1 MPKLVRTAIY
11 TTMILVGLVTMYT
24 ILNAGSPDSL
34 LRLFL
39 PDPALDVYL
48 AMGSSF
54 LVFVLG
60 FFVFYTRDREGFR
73 ALVELNAEKIHQ
85 MREKHISDDVIA
97 DEILAAMGRASGYRY
112 NLARKKLILVLSEFQ

>member
-1 MPKLVRTAIY
+1 MPKPVRAAIY
-11 TTMILVGLVTMYT
+11 TTMILVGLVSMYT
-24 ILNAGSPDSL
+24 ILNAGRPDSL
-34 LRLFL
+34 LRPFL

-60 FFVFYTRDREGFR
+60 FFVFYNRDREGFR

-85 MREKHISDDVIA
+85 MRENRISDDVIA
-97 DEILAAMGRASGYRY
+97 DEILAAMGITRGYRH
-112 NLARKKLILVLSEFQ
+112 NLARKKLILVLSEFH